1 MKQPPQPTGKFNLYL
16 DIETGPAPNASDY
29 APHFEAP
36 GNYKD
41 PIKIAAYIEE
51 AKEKWTERAALFPES
66 GRVLMVGMAEDD
78 AEPYTVWG
86 DEKKIITETL
96 DKIRQFLSKGARI
109 YGYNIHGFDLPFLI
123 KRAWILGLTVN
134 KSMFNYWRGK
144 WSWNDNIYDLMLWW
158 KMGEYR
164 KADDAPSSS
173 MAAVLK
179 ALGLPGKEGNG
190 KDFAALLRDD
200 PEAAQKYLIRD
211 VNATREIAQKVGAA

>member
-1 MKQPPQPTGKFNLYL
+1 MKPPQPQIGKFNLYL
-16 DIETGPAPNASDY
+16 DIETGPAPNAADY

-86 DEKKIITETL
+86 EEKKVVTSAL
-96 DKIRQFLSKGARI
+96 DMAWKFLSKGSRV
-109 YGYNIHGFDLPFLI
+109 YGYNIHGFDLPFLV
-123 KRAWILGLTVN
+123 KRAWILGIHVP
-134 KSMFNYWRGK
+134 KMFQYWRGK
-144 WSWNDNIYDLMLWW
+144 WSWHDAVIDLMLWW

-164 KADDAPSSS
+164 KSDDAPSSS